1 MKQTLKL
8 MFSFLLMLGTMFG
21 ISQTVLAQET
31 HQLTIVHL
39 EARDID
45 RPNPQLEIAPK
56 EGTPIEGVL
65 YQLYQLK
72 STEDG
77 DLLAHWNSLT
87 ITELKKQAQ
96 QVFEATTNQQGKATF
111 NQLPDG
117 IYYGLA
123 VKAGEKNRN
132 VSAFLV
138 DLSEDKVIYPKIIW
152 STGELDLLKVGVDGD
167 TKKPL
172 AGVVFELYEKNG
184 RTPIRV
190 KNGVHFQDID
200 AAKHLETDSS
210 GHIRIS
216 GLIHGDYVLKEIET
230 QSGYQIGQAETAV
243 TIEKSKTVTVT
254 IENKKVPT
262 PKVPSRGGLIP
273 KTGEQQAMALV
284 IIGGILI
291 ALALRLLSKHRKHQ
305 NKD

>member
-111 NQLPDG
+111 N
-117 IYYGLA
+117 
-123 VKAGEKNRN
+123 
-132 VSAFLV
+132 
-138 DLSEDKVIYPKIIW
+138 
-152 STGELDLLKVGVDGD
+152 
-167 TKKPL
+167 
-172 AGVVFELYEKNG
+172 
-184 RTPIRV
+184 
-190 KNGVHFQDID
+190 
-200 AAKHLETDSS
+200 
-210 GHIRIS
+210 
-216 GLIHGDYVLKEIET
+216 
-230 QSGYQIGQAETAV
+230 
-243 TIEKSKTVTVT
+243 
-254 IENKKVPT
+254 
-262 PKVPSRGGLIP
+262 
-273 KTGEQQAMALV
+273 
-284 IIGGILI
+284 
-291 ALALRLLSKHRKHQ
+291 
-305 NKD
+305 

>member
-1 MKQTLKL
+1 MKQTLKF
-8 MFSFLLMLGTMFG
+8 MVSFLVMLGTMFG
-21 ISQTVLAQET
+21 ISQTVLAQGT

-45 RPNPQLEIAPK
+45 RPYPQLDIAPK
-56 EGTPIEGVL
+56 EGTPTEGVL

-96 QVFEATTNQQGKATF
+96 QVFEATTDHQGKAIF
-111 NQLPDG
+111 SQLPEG

-123 VKAGEKNRN
+123 VKNGEKNRN

-190 KNGVHFQDID
+190 KNGVHSQDID
-200 AAKHLETDSS
+200 AAKRLETDSS

-216 GLIHGDYVLKEIET
+216 GLIPGDYVLKEIKT
-230 QSGYQIGQAETAV
+230 QSGYQIEQSETAV

-254 IENKKVPT
+254 IKNQKMPS
-262 PKVPSRGGLIP
+262 PKVPPRGGFIP
-273 KTGEQQAMALV
+273 ETGEQQAIILV

-291 ALALRLLSKHRKHQ
+291 ALALRLLSKHRKNQDKH
-305 NKD
+305 